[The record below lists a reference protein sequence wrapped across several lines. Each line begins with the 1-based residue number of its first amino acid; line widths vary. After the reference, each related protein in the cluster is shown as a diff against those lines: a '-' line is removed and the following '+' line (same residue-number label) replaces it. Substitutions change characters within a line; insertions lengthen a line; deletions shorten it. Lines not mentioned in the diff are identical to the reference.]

1 MSPACLRPEKPQLTS
16 WSLHLLISDTGVLSW
31 GPGSQELGKMR
42 CSPLWERYR
51 AGFFLRMAG
60 DGAGSE
66 ASPSGTQR
74 PPHRC
79 EELSS
84 ETLGNF
90 RDSRVEERGMQ
101 GPASPTLTNNQPSS
115 LPPQAFLPG
124 PPALI
129 LTSSSPGKG

>member
-1 MSPACLRPEKPQLTS
+1 
-16 WSLHLLISDTGVLSW
+16 
-31 GPGSQELGKMR
+31 MR

-60 DGAGSE
+60 DGDGSE
-66 ASPSGTQR
+66 AGPSGTQR

-79 EELSS
+79 KELSS

-90 RDSRVEERGMQ
+90 RDSRIEERGMQ

>member
-1 MSPACLRPEKPQLTS
+1 
-16 WSLHLLISDTGVLSW
+16 
-31 GPGSQELGKMR
+31 MR

-60 DGAGSE
+60 DGDGSE
-66 ASPSGTQR
+66 ARPSGTQR

-79 EELSS
+79 KELSS

-90 RDSRVEERGMQ
+90 RDSGIEERGMQ

-115 LPPQAFLPG
+115 LPPWMVMTFPLLLMNTSWVTGGEVPTG
-124 PPALI
+124 TGFVPAV
-129 LTSSSPGKG
+129 SPGQACPSLSQEEMRLAANCSL